1 MVKVYSV
8 ILTNTHEG
16 YFVNIPDLDIAT
28 QGIDIA
34 DAIYMARDAIGLWG
48 LAEEDSGRIIPEP
61 SSNLKPY
68 KLVPHKEGDIVTLV
82 DVDFSAFRKMEDNI
96 QTAREN

>member
-16 YFVNIPDLDIAT
+16 YFANIPDLDIAT

-34 DAIYMARDAIGLWG
+34 DDIYMARDAIGLWG
-48 LAEEDSGRIIPEP
+48 LAEEDSGRIILEP

-96 QTAREN
+96 QTARKN